1 MENTSTLLVL
11 AFNTTIQFKRKIL
24 DFSGT
29 NITFTEK
36 TKQDEKLKIDQI
48 ARRMSHPKPRMA
60 ETSGGRGLHVYY
72 HNNNYNSDQSKH
84 NQHKY
89 N

>member
-36 TKQDEKLKIDQI
+36 GIQHFVQKL
-48 ARRMSHPKPRMA
+48 M
-60 ETSGGRGLHVYY
+60 
-72 HNNNYNSDQSKH
+72 NSPT
-84 NQHKY
+84 
-89 N
+89 